1 MSELEMHK
9 PDPLQLADGTYLFNL
24 SSYEPVSITLPLPE
38 VSEDEVKQALE
49 FTAYQRAE
57 LAPIEDRKPHDNDI
71 IVMDISTTMGDKT
84 VDELTGKE
92 FFLELGKGLMPPVF
106 EQSICEMTPG
116 DKAEITFEAP
126 GGSAAVFT
134 SNVELLGLRERVIP
148 AVTDSW
154 VSQNFEGLSTVSE
167 LATSLRQQVLQEKQA
182 QLEYNKATMVI
193 DEYAK
198 RLVEA
203 IPQDLLE
210 EGYRAFRENLDSM
223 LQMQGSSLEAF
234 YEAQGISETEFV
246 AHGRTEAAVGVQR
259 AAALDA
265 LVRHLNLEV
274 EDKEIP
280 ELLGVDS
287 SYADQLLQ
295 ALDKDGSLDEARR
308 SALRNKALRQVAEEA
323 QLTFES

>member
-9 PDPLQLADGTYLFNL
+9 PEPLQLPDGTYLFNL
-24 SSYEPVSITLPLPE
+24 SSYEPVSLTLPLPE
-38 VSEDEVKQALE
+38 VTEDEVKHALE
-49 FTAYQRAE
+49 FTAYQRAD

-71 IVMDISTTMGDKT
+71 IVMNITTTMGDKP
-84 VDELTGKE
+84 VDELTGNE

-106 EQSICEMTPG
+106 EQSIREMTPG
-116 DKAEITFEAP
+116 DKAEIAFEAP
-126 GGSAAVFT
+126 GAGAAAVFT
-134 SNVELLGLRERVIP
+134 SQVELLGLRERIIP
-148 AVTDSW
+148 AVTDTW
-154 VSQNFEGLSTVSE
+154 VSQNFDGLSTVSE

-193 DEYAK
+193 DEYSK

-234 YEAQGISETEFV
+234 YEAQGITETEFV

-323 QLTFES
+323 HLTFE